1 MRKQDVC
8 PLSPYCGGCTYA
20 VIPYEEELKEKTRVA
35 CRCLKGF
42 GPVATIIGS
51 DEKRYRDKVQAVV
64 GYDHKGAI
72 ATGLYRKNSHR
83 LIAVK
88 DCMLEFEGASD
99 ILRSVR
105 KLMKTYGLKPYDEDE
120 KTGELRHVLLRRGH
134 VSGEVMVL
142 LVFGSPQIPPV
153 TEFVNALKQM
163 HPEIKTITAQVNRR
177 EDSMVT
183 DQNSPVKV
191 LYGKGFIDDE
201 LCGMKVRLSPLSFY
215 QINAKQTEVL
225 YTIAVRMARLTGK
238 ERVLD
243 AYSGTGTI
251 GLVASRRAGE
261 VVCVE
266 LNPSAVAD
274 AKVNAGLNGRDNI
287 TFITGDASVYCK
299 EAAKRGEHFDT
310 VFLDPPRAGSDERF
324 LSSLIKL
331 APDSIV
337 YISCDPHT
345 QNRDIKYLLKYGPYR
360 VYGSQPIDMFP
371 RTEHVETVVLMSR
384 VNTLDK

>member
-1 MRKQDVC
+1 MRKEDVC

-20 VIPYEEELKEKTRVA
+20 ILPYEEELKEKTRVA

-51 DEKRYRDKVQAVV
+51 EEKRYRDKVQAVV
-64 GYDHKGAI
+64 GYDHKGVI
-72 ATGLYRKNSHR
+72 ATGMYRKNSHR

-88 DCMLEFEGASD
+88 DCMLEFDGASG
-99 ILRSVR
+99 ILRSIR
-105 KLMKTYGLKPYDEDE
+105 KLMKTYGITPFDEDR

-134 VSGEVMVL
+134 VSGEVLVL
-142 LVFGSPQIPPV
+142 LIFGCETLPPLA
-153 TEFVNALKQM
+153 EFTNALKQM
-163 HPEIKTITAQVNRR
+163 HPEVRTITAQVNRR

-183 DQNSPVKV
+183 DQSSPVKV
-191 LYGKGFIDDE
+191 LYGKGYIDDE
-201 LCGMKVRLSPLSFY
+201 LLGMKIRLSPLSFY

-225 YTIAVRMARLTGK
+225 YKTAIRMARLTGK

-251 GLVASRRAGE
+251 GLAASLKAKE

-266 LNPSAVAD
+266 LNPNAVAD
-274 AKVNAGLNGRDNI
+274 AKVNAELNGRDNI
-287 TFITGDASVYCK
+287 TFVTGDASVYCK
-299 EAAKRGEHFDT
+299 EAAKRKEHFDT

-331 APDSIV
+331 GPESII

-345 QNRDIKYLLKYGPYR
+345 QNRDIKYLLKYGPYK

-371 RTEHVETVVLMSR
+371 RTEHVETVVLLQR
-384 VNTLDK
+384 KEQ